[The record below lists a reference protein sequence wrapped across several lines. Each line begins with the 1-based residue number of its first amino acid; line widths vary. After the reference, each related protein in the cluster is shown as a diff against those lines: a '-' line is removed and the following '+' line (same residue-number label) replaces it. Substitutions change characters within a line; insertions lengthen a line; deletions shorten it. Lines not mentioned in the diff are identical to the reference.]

1 MVRSDH
7 RSRFTTAIAE
17 VDAVSSPVRVA
28 VADRR
33 RLIAEALAALIAD
46 REGFAVTGAIVGE
59 ALVEAVVQQRPDVVV
74 VGAGADSRPAMDLVR
89 ELRRRVPQHLD
100 SRLRHWSAPSA
111 SERGERRA
119 PG

>member
-46 REGFAVTGAIVGE
+46 CDGFSVTGAIVGE
-59 ALVEAVVQQRPDVVV
+59 LAVEAVAAPRPDVVV
-74 VGAGADSRPAMDLVR
+74 VGAATDARPAMAFAR
-89 ELRRRVPQHLD
+89 ELRCRVPGVEVVIVADALEPA
-100 SRLRHWSAPSA
+100 LV
-111 SERGERRA
+111 
-119 PG
+119 